1 LAFAD
6 HLSRRSDA
14 TSGSSPPAKGGFG
27 SGMAKAIPS
36 VSPANASANAGK
48 KNRAK
53 PLNPSVAHPNR
64 ESGKIHAPEKIK
76 QSATSHGTLQ
86 EAGQP
91 KEIVWRGVLQHVRH
105 HQPAGVTRKDG
116 SVGKGWGIFVLSPVE
131 VSALPEGF
139 SPDAI
144 IYARKSWTVKGVLIG
159 DPQIGVELL
168 CHGKCVDDSKYGKQF
183 DASVLVE
190 PLPDV
195 RDLDHILRWL
205 TRKTGQSRHRIVG
218 MTAARAQ
225 KAVSHFGT
233 DVLIAMADSERLRE
247 IFPDKVCHAMS
258 ESFLRESRSYRLHL
272 FFLDHGLH
280 QGHVHAIL
288 SYLEET
294 PKDSGA
300 RSVGGEAWT
309 VDAVVART
317 QSDPYWLTEIPGIG
331 FMVADHLAMSLG
343 MAEDD
348 PARLRAGLRYALDL
362 REKEGHTATHEEELL
377 ILAGGKQI
385 LRVDAMSN
393 PERARGKLRETLSQ
407 WLGDASTR
415 DTLSWEIP
423 SKDGFRK
430 EKWVARAVCGY
441 SERYVARRI
450 LEMTQKSAGKNAM
463 GMLDVKALDA
473 EWSRRESA
481 PGSSI
486 ALSASQ
492 RAAILRAC
500 SARFGVLTGG
510 PGTGKTTCLDTVAHA
525 ALSIGLRVELCA
537 PSGKAASR
545 LKQATGLDGK
555 TIHRLLKLGPDG
567 MSGYDEDNPY
577 PADLFI
583 IDESSMVDVYLMQHL
598 LRAIPHG
605 AGVLMVGD
613 DQQLPSVG
621 PGRIFGDIIDS
632 CVVPVGRL
640 TENHRQG
647 GASDIAVGAARVVSG
662 RLPQALPRDYSGCME
677 TRIPDEPSFFSV
689 QWVERAVHDESA
701 NPGSLGVGSV
711 QDMIERDIHDL
722 IDRGVPVES
731 IQVLTPKNIGDLG
744 VAALNEHVTS
754 LLNALDHEHVV
765 WPVSSGAPCILGSWD
780 DRPIT
785 WRAGDRVIQVKNDYE
800 TDVFNGDMGV
810 VVWTEPES
818 DDQKPLVG
826 VYFEHGELPA
836 IRRFL
841 DKIGNSE
848 KPFHEWDLKH
858 MQWFATLLNGRSR
871 SHEADTEG
879 YGKIVWYDR
888 KQISRI
894 RPAGA
899 LTIHKTQGSEYPYVI
914 MLLHTQ
920 HWFMSSRPLLYTG
933 MTRAK
938 KGLRLYLSEKSARKA
953 VENVGAARDTLLTR
967 RLSSQWI

>member
-6 HLSRRSDA
+6 HLSRKSKA
-14 TSGSSPPAKGGFG
+14 NSGSPYPAKGGFG
-27 SGMAKAIPS
+27 SGMAKAIS
-36 VSPANASANAGK
+36 SASPANVSANAGK
-48 KNRAK
+48 KNPKK
-53 PLNPSVAHPNR
+53 PSSPSAVHPHR
-64 ESGKIHAPEKIK
+64 ESGKVHSLKKTP
-76 QSATSHGTLQ
+76 QGATSQGILL
-86 EAGQP
+86 EAGQT
-91 KEIVWRGVLQHVRH
+91 KDIVWRGVLRQVRH
-105 HQPAGVTRKDG
+105 HQPAGVAKKDG
-116 SVGKGWGIFVLSPVE
+116 SVGKGWGIFVLSPVQ
-131 VSALPEGF
+131 VSDLPEGF
-139 SPDAI
+139 SPDAA

-159 DPQIGVELL
+159 DPQIGAELL
-168 CHGKCVDDSKYGKQF
+168 CHGKCVDDPKYGKQF
-183 DASVLVE
+183 EASVLVE

-205 TRKTGQSRHRIVG
+205 TKKTGQSRHRIVG
-218 MTAARAQ
+218 MTEARAR
-225 KAVSHFGT
+225 KAIDHFGT
-233 DVLIAMADSERLRE
+233 DVLVAMADPERLRE
-247 IFPDKVCHAMS
+247 IFPEKLCQAMA
-258 ESFLRESRSYRLHL
+258 ESFLKESRSYRLHL

-288 SYLEET
+288 SHLEET
-294 PKDSGA
+294 SA

-317 QSDPYWLTEIPGIG
+317 QKDPYWLTDISGIG
-331 FMVADHLAMSLG
+331 FLVADRLAMSLG

-362 REKEGHTATHEEELL
+362 REKDGHTATQEEALL
-377 ILAGGKQI
+377 ALAGGKEI
-385 LRVDAMSN
+385 LRVDAMAN
-393 PERARGKLRETLSQ
+393 PERAKERLREALSQ
-407 WLGDASTR
+407 WLSDTSAR
-415 DTLSWEIP
+415 DILSWEIP

-450 LEMTQKSAGKNAM
+450 LEMTQKSAGNDAS
-463 GMLDVKALDA
+463 GILDARALHA

-481 PGSSI
+481 SGSSI
-486 ALSASQ
+486 VLSASQ

-525 ALSIGLRVELCA
+525 ALSVGLRVELCA

-555 TIHRLLKLGPDG
+555 TIHRLLRLGPDKV
-567 MSGYDEDNPY
+567 SGYDEENPY

-583 IDESSMVDVYLMQHL
+583 VDESSMVDVYLMQHL
-598 LRAIPHG
+598 LRAVPQG

-632 CVVPVGRL
+632 GVVPVGRL

-647 GASDIAVGAARVVSG
+647 GASDIAVGAARVISG
-662 RLPQALPRDYSGCME
+662 RLPQSIPRDYSGCRE
-677 TRIPDEPSFFSV
+677 TRVPDESSFFSV
-689 QWVERAVHDESA
+689 QWVERTVHEESE
-701 NPGSLGVGSV
+701 NPAFLGVEPV
-711 QDMIERDIHDL
+711 QKMIERDIRDL
-722 IDRGVPVES
+722 IARGVPVES
-731 IQVLTPKNIGDLG
+731 IQVLTPKNVGNLG
-744 VAALNEHVTS
+744 VVALNEPVTA
-754 LLNALDHEHVV
+754 LLNALDHESLI
-765 WPVSSGAPCILGSWD
+765 WPASSRAPCFLGSWED
-780 DRPIT
+780 QPIT
-785 WRAGDRVIQVKNDYE
+785 WRVGDRVIQVENDYE
-800 TDVFNGDMGV
+800 TGVFNGDMGV

-836 IRRFL
+836 IRNFL
-841 DKIGNSE
+841 DRTVNSE
-848 KPFHEWDLKH
+848 KPFHEWDLRC
-858 MQWFATLLNGRSR
+858 MQQFASLLNERSG
-871 SHEADTEG
+871 SHEADPEG
-879 YGKIVWYDR
+879 YGKIVWYDGQ
-888 KQISRI
+888 QISRI
-894 RPAGA
+894 RPAGV

-953 VENVGAARDTLLTR
+953 VANLGAARDTLLAR
-967 RLSSQWI
+967 RLSSRWI